1 MTEKCMANCMAK
13 PIHLHLRNKIFYYR
27 VELPRVNNKR
37 RYKIISLHTQNYYEA
52 QEKIRQMEE
61 LQEQFIRLQRLYN
74 NLIFVKVQ
82 KGIGGGSWGFSV
94 SDDLV
99 ETKLSKQNDPED
111 IKTFYELY
119 LALSQKIDS
128 LSKENQALSKE
139 NQALIKKIS
148 QMEKK
153 IEDFLGPI
161 DTAYIKLRNIK
172 ASEVADT
179 ETNNYTIGKVLDSV
193 LLQKQASNTENYQN
207 RKKQAIVKILNEI
220 GLSLDDDYI
229 KFHNVNMIED
239 IVKIIINN
247 KSIKND
253 NKKMK
258 IRYLK
263 ELATCGNN
271 LNPDLYSTNIIN
283 MFPHIEKTKKADK
296 NPHLPFKNEQLLK
309 IFDPKYDFFKNN
321 PDAFW
326 TCMIAL
332 FTGARM
338 NAAITLQYKDIFTKD
353 GIACIQFLSDHP
365 IKQLKNEA
373 SERLVPIHK
382 QLLELGFVDYVK
394 KKQTKLKAKDT
405 DFIIKKCQTKS
416 GQYNNKYFTRVLSPF
431 FTDIRVKTE
440 ANDGYDFHSFRKNIS
455 IAMQDAGIIN
465 TYINDVIGWEGKST
479 MEQSYSNHRLE
490 EIKAQLNKF
499 EYDFLKPHFAEWKT
513 IMAKK

>member
-1 MTEKCMANCMAK
+1 MANCMAK

-61 LQEQFIRLQRLYN
+61 LQEKFARLQKLYF
-74 NLIFVKVQ
+74 NLIYIRVSIPSGIPSGNNFGVISTGISEKKLSDENKVEDVKELYTL
-82 KGIGGGSWGFSV
+82 ILS
-94 SDDLV
+94 
-99 ETKLSKQNDPED
+99 LSKQVE
-111 IKTFYELY
+111 
-119 LALSQKIDS
+119 ALTEGQ
-128 LSKENQALSKE
+128 
-139 NQALIKKIS
+139 QALI
-148 QMEKK
+148 EKVSDIVPNIK
-153 IEDFLGPI
+153 EFLGPTI
-161 DTAYIKLRNIK
+161 VSLIQSQFSCKLPNETDT
-172 ASEVADT
+172 T
-179 ETNNYTIGKVLDSV
+179 TYTIGKVLDF
-193 LLQKQASNTENYQN
+193 LLLRKQATNTENYQN
-207 RKKQAIVKILNEI
+207 RKKQAIVKALEEA
-220 GLSLDDDYI
+220 GLSLNDDYI
-229 KFHNVNMIED
+229 KFHNVNTVEKIT
-239 IVKIIINN
+239 KSIIID
-247 KSIKND
+247 KTIKND

-258 IRYLK
+258 VRYLK
-263 ELATCGNN
+263 ELAACGNN

-283 MFPHIEKTKKADK
+283 VFPQIENTKKADK
-296 NPHLPFKNEQLLK
+296 SPHQPYTKEQLLE
-309 IFDPKYDFFKNN
+309 IFNPKYDFFKNN

-353 GIACIQFLSDHP
+353 GIACIQFLSDHS

-382 QLLELGFVDYVK
+382 QLLELGFVDYIK
-394 KKQTKLKAKDT
+394 RKQTKLKAKDT
-405 DFIIKKCQTKS
+405 DFIITKCQTKS
-416 GQYNNKYFTRVLSPF
+416 GQYNNKYFTRELSPF

-499 EYDFLKPHFAEWKT
+499 EYDFLKPHFAKWKT

>member
-61 LQEQFIRLQRLYN
+61 LQEKFARLQKLYF
-74 NLIFVKVQ
+74 NLIYIRVSIPSGRPSGNNFGLISTGITEKKLSDENKVEDVKELYTL
-82 KGIGGGSWGFSV
+82 ILS
-94 SDDLV
+94 
-99 ETKLSKQNDPED
+99 LSKQVE
-111 IKTFYELY
+111 
-119 LALSQKIDS
+119 ALTEGQ
-128 LSKENQALSKE
+128 
-139 NQALIKKIS
+139 QALI
-148 QMEKK
+148 EKVSDIVPNIK
-153 IEDFLGPI
+153 EFLGPTI
-161 DTAYIKLRNIK
+161 VSPIQSQFSCKLPNETDT
-172 ASEVADT
+172 T
-179 ETNNYTIGKVLDSV
+179 TYTIGKVLDF
-193 LLQKQASNTENYQN
+193 LLLRKQATNTENYQN
-207 RKKQAIVKILNEI
+207 RKKQAIVKALEEA

-229 KFHNVNMIED
+229 KFHNVNTIEN
-239 IVKIIINN
+239 ITKSIIIN
-247 KSIKND
+247 KTIKND

-258 IRYLK
+258 VRYLK

-283 MFPHIEKTKKADK
+283 VFPHIEKTKKADK

-326 TCMIAL
+326 SCMIAL

-499 EYDFLKPHFAEWKT
+499 EYDFLKPHFAKWKT

>member
-52 QEKIRQMEE
+52 QEKIKQMEE
-61 LQEQFIRLQRLYN
+61 LQEKFARLQKLYF
-74 NLIFVKVQ
+74 NLIYIRVSKPSGRPSGNNFGLIST
-82 KGIGGGSWGFSV
+82 GIT
-94 SDDLV
+94 
-99 ETKLSKQNDPED
+99 EKKLSDENKVED
-111 IKTFYELY
+111 VKELY
-119 LALSQKIDS
+119 TLTLTLS
-128 LSKENQALSKE
+128 LSKRVEPLTESQQAV
-139 NQALIKKIS
+139 
-148 QMEKK
+148 
-153 IEDFLGPI
+153 IEDVSNIVPAIKEFLGPTI
-161 DTAYIKLRNIK
+161 VSLIQSQFSCKLPN
-172 ASEVADT
+172 
-179 ETNNYTIGKVLDSV
+179 ETNTTTYTIGKVLDF
-193 LLQKQASNTENYQN
+193 LLLRKQATNTKNYQN
-207 RKKQAIVKILNEI
+207 RKKQAIVKALEEA

-229 KFHNVNMIED
+229 KFHNVNT
-239 IVKIIINN
+239 VKEITKSIIID
-247 KSIKND
+247 KTIKND

-258 IRYLK
+258 VRYLK

-283 MFPHIEKTKKADK
+283 VFPHIEKTKKADK

-309 IFDPKYDFFKNN
+309 IFDPEYDFFKNN

-326 TCMIAL
+326 SCMIAL

-353 GIACIQFLSDHP
+353 GIACIQFLSNHP

-382 QLLELGFVDYVK
+382 QLLELGFVDYIK
-394 KKQTKLKAKDT
+394 RKQTKLKAKDT
-405 DFIIKKCQTKS
+405 DFIITKCQTKS

-465 TYINDVIGWEGKST
+465 TYINDVIGWEGQST

>member
-61 LQEQFIRLQRLYN
+61 LQEKFARLQKLYF
-74 NLIFVKVQ
+74 NLIYIRVPIPSGRPSGNNFGLISTGITEKKLSDENKVEDVKELYTLTL
-82 KGIGGGSWGFSV
+82 S
-94 SDDLV
+94 
-99 ETKLSKQNDPED
+99 LSKQVKALTESQQAIIEKISNIESD
-111 IKTFYELY
+111 IKE
-119 LALSQKIDS
+119 
-128 LSKENQALSKE
+128 
-139 NQALIKKIS
+139 
-148 QMEKK
+148 
-153 IEDFLGPI
+153 FLGHTI
-161 DTAYIKLRNIK
+161 VSLIQSQFSCKLPN
-172 ASEVADT
+172 
-179 ETNNYTIGKVLDSV
+179 ETNTTTYTIGKVLDFL
-193 LLQKQASNTENYQN
+193 LLQKQATNTENYQN
-207 RKKQAIVKILNEI
+207 RKKQAIVKALEEA

-229 KFHNVNMIED
+229 KFHNVNTIEN
-239 IVKIIINN
+239 ITKSIIIN
-247 KSIKND
+247 KTIKND

-258 IRYLK
+258 MRYLK

-283 MFPHIEKTKKADK
+283 VFPHIEKTKKADK

-309 IFDPKYDFFKNN
+309 IFDPEYDFFKNN

-326 TCMIAL
+326 SCMIAL

-382 QLLELGFVDYVK
+382 QLLELGFVDYIK
-394 KKQTKLKAKDT
+394 RKQTKLKAKDT
-405 DFIIKKCQTKS
+405 DFIITKCQTKS

-499 EYDFLKPHFAEWKT
+499 EYDFLKPHFAKWKT

>member
-61 LQEQFIRLQRLYN
+61 LQEKFARLQKLYF
-74 NLIFVKVQ
+74 NLIYIRVSIPSGIPSGNNFGVISTGISEKKLSDENKVEDVKELYTL
-82 KGIGGGSWGFSV
+82 ILS
-94 SDDLV
+94 
-99 ETKLSKQNDPED
+99 LSKQVE
-111 IKTFYELY
+111 
-119 LALSQKIDS
+119 ALTEGQ
-128 LSKENQALSKE
+128 
-139 NQALIKKIS
+139 QALI
-148 QMEKK
+148 EKVSDIVPNIK
-153 IEDFLGPI
+153 EFLGPTI
-161 DTAYIKLRNIK
+161 VSLIQSQFSCKLPNETDT
-172 ASEVADT
+172 T
-179 ETNNYTIGKVLDSV
+179 TYTIGKVLDF
-193 LLQKQASNTENYQN
+193 LLLRKQATNTENYQN
-207 RKKQAIVKILNEI
+207 RKKQAIVKALEEA
-220 GLSLDDDYI
+220 GLSLNDDYI
-229 KFHNVNMIED
+229 KFHNVNTVEKIT
-239 IVKIIINN
+239 KSIIID
-247 KSIKND
+247 KTIKND

-258 IRYLK
+258 VRYLK
-263 ELATCGNN
+263 ELAACGNN

-283 MFPHIEKTKKADK
+283 VFPQIENTKKADK
-296 NPHLPFKNEQLLK
+296 SPHQPYTKEQLLE
-309 IFDPKYDFFKNN
+309 IFNPKYDFFKNN

-353 GIACIQFLSDHP
+353 GIACIQFLSDHS

-382 QLLELGFVDYVK
+382 QLLELGFVDYIK
-394 KKQTKLKAKDT
+394 RKQTKLKAKDT
-405 DFIIKKCQTKS
+405 DFIITKCQTKS
-416 GQYNNKYFTRVLSPF
+416 GQYNNKYFTRELSPF

-499 EYDFLKPHFAEWKT
+499 EYDFLKPHFAKWKT